1 MLTHL
6 TNIYQLLSVITDGLN
21 ALLPQRALATS
32 IIMGLKPNRLGEF
45 LIPLAKADGKRI
57 IFIIKRATNIV
68 VQQPLA
74 VDSVA
79 ELFKNVIPT
88 EEADQK
94 VIMSSQPRLPKSCLL
109 MPERLRAGRY
119 GGQAFP

>member
-57 IFIIKRATNIV
+57 IFIIKRAQI
-68 VQQPLA
+68 
-74 VDSVA
+74 
-79 ELFKNVIPT
+79 
-88 EEADQK
+88 
-94 VIMSSQPRLPKSCLL
+94 
-109 MPERLRAGRY
+109 
-119 GGQAFP
+119 